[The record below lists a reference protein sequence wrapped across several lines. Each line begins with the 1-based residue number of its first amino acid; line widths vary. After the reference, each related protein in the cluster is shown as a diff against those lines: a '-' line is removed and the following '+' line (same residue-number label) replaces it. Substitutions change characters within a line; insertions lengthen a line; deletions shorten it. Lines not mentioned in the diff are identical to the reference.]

1 MTKLALKEKEAN
13 DDTTSLSVDGA
24 SESESDIVKEKVGE
38 SYEICERLFFT
49 FFFSAWR
56 HVRRFAC
63 QAKDKCQFAF
73 MAAEQ
78 SIVHAARDTGCL
90 QSGMDSYV

>member
-1 MTKLALKEKEAN
+1 MSRIGSRVCSAADLDVSMTKLALKEKEAN

-49 FFFSAWR
+49 FFSFFFSALSL
-56 HVRRFAC
+56 
-63 QAKDKCQFAF
+63 
-73 MAAEQ
+73 
-78 SIVHAARDTGCL
+78 SIL
-90 QSGMDSYV
+90 QSSKK